1 MLNSVRSKDGRSPLR
16 ASFLVSKYG
25 RMGEFMD
32 IVLTGSV
39 AYDYLM
45 TFPGYFRDHIL
56 TEKLDTISLS
66 FLVDKMVFRRGG
78 TAPNIAYTMALLGE
92 RPRIMATVGEDFS
105 EYRSWL
111 EDKGID
117 TSSVEVIP
125 GLQTASF
132 FANTDRANAQIASF
146 YPGAMACADR
156 LSFKDESY
164 SRPGLA
170 VISPNDPGAMSKYV
184 DECIELKIPYF
195 YDPSQQIVRM
205 DAKDIRHGIE
215 GAKALFVNDYEFSL
229 IEKHLEMSRD
239 DVMGWVEIL
248 VITCGEKGADIFTR
262 QGKYYIPIVPVKDI
276 VDPTGVGD
284 AFRGGFLVGYA
295 RGWDLQLCGQV
306 GTLAAAYCLE
316 ADGPQAHK
324 YSITKFLSRFRQYFN
339 DHGKLDEL
347 TKDFPGSL

>member
-1 MLNSVRSKDGRSPLR
+1 MK
-16 ASFLVSKYG
+16 
-25 RMGEFMD
+25 

-66 FLVDKMVFRRGG
+66 FLVNKMVFRRGG
-78 TAPNIAYTMALLGE
+78 TAPNIAYTMALLGAS
-92 RPRIMATVGEDFS
+92 PRIMATVGEDFS
-105 EYRSWL
+105 EYRAWL

-117 TSSVEVIP
+117 TSAVRVIP

-146 YPGAMACADR
+146 YPGAMAHAAE
-156 LSFKDESY
+156 LSFKDAEMEH
-164 SRPGLA
+164 SRPELV

-184 DECIELKIPYF
+184 DECIELSIPYF

-205 DAKDIRHGIE
+205 DVNDLRRGIE
-215 GAKALFVNDYEFSL
+215 GAEALFVNDYEFSL
-229 IEKHLEMSRD
+229 IEKHLGINKED
-239 DVMGWVEIL
+239 ILKWVKIL
-248 VITCGEKGADIFTR
+248 VVTCGENGADITTR
-262 QGKYYIPIVPVKDI
+262 QDELHIPVVPVTEI

-295 RGWDLQLCGQV
+295 HGWDLELCGQI

-316 ADGPQAHK
+316 GDGPQSHA
-324 YSITKFLSRFRQYFN
+324 YSPKEFVNRFREHFD
-339 DHGKLDEL
+339 DHGKLSEL
-347 TKDFPGSL
+347 IKLA